1 MAITVKHYRE
11 ILDELEISHIFHK
24 DAGIIEFILH
34 ETEPFEADYKILVN
48 ISEERELIQI
58 NGILCEKDLDDANDF
73 EAAYRFCNQWHA
85 DTTMPKVVVNTG
97 GKFLSCE
104 WSWDTDF
111 EMSDVELKMMLAKFI
126 HGTKLCIIRAADM
139 GLYHFEKKADD
150 TQNGLLS
157 RFAGFL
163 PGRK

>member
-24 DAGIIEFILH
+24 EAGIIEFILH

-48 ISEERELIQI
+48 ISEDRDLIQI
-58 NGILCEKDLDDANDF
+58 NDF

-85 DTTMPKVVVNTG
+85 DTTMPKVVVNTE

-111 EMSDVELKMMLAKFI
+111 EISDVEIKMLLAKFI
-126 HGTKLCIIRAADM
+126 HETKLCIIQAADM
-139 GLYHFEKKADD
+139 GLYHFEKTADD